1 MCHNIGVTLS
11 EIDISGAIKRAKEIT
26 ASDKKLSSSV
36 RAVIELLVLIV
47 ELLVLRRNVNSRN
60 SSTPPSQDPH
70 RERGRKVRGERKRK
84 PGGQPGHKGGTISRI
99 ENPDKVELLSVDRRK
114 LPRGHEYKRVQDDVR
129 QVIDIEIKRKVTEYR
144 AEVLEDERGR
154 QYRAEFPQ
162 GVTRPVQYGASV
174 KAEAV
179 YLSVYQLLPNH
190 RVQDFFRDQAGIEL
204 SVGTLQNFRREA
216 YERLEQFEKVA
227 RNNLREAT
235 IAHFDE
241 TGININ
247 GKLAWL
253 HSASND
259 EWTLY
264 GAHEQRGR
272 EGIDA
277 LGVLPY
283 FSGIACHDH
292 WKAYFNYTECLHVLC
307 NSHHTRELTGIIENE
322 GHRWAQEMRDLLQR
336 IYAAVEKANGR
347 LSSRS
352 QAAFRKQYRQIIA
365 RGKRECPAAPKISG
379 KRGRT
384 KQSKPRNLLDRLEEF
399 EDETLRFITN
409 PIIPFTNNLAERDIR
424 MTKLQQKISGCFK
437 SLQTAQVFF
446 RARSFLSTSVKRGL
460 SATEALTGLFN
471 GKIPE
476 FIQPQAP

>member
-1 MCHNIGVTLS
+1 M
-11 EIDISGAIKRAKEIT
+11 A
-26 ASDKKLSSSV
+26 ASDKELASSV
-36 RAVIELLVLIV
+36 RSLIELLVLIV
-47 ELLVLRRNVNSRN
+47 ELLLNRLNVTSRN

-70 RERGRKVRGERKRK
+70 RERGRRVRAERKRK
-84 PGGQPGHKGGTISRI
+84 IGGQPGHKGETIARV
-99 ENPDKVELLSVDRRK
+99 ENPDKVELLSVDRRR
-114 LPRGHEYKRVQDDVR
+114 LPRGQDYRRVEDEVR

-144 AEVLEDERGR
+144 AEVLEDARGR
-154 QYRAEFPQ
+154 RYRAEFPQ
-162 GVTRPVQYGASV
+162 GVSRPVQYGASV
-174 KAEAV
+174 KMEAV
-179 YLSVYQLLPNH
+179 YMSVYQLLPCQ

-204 SVGTLQNFRREA
+204 STGTLQNFRREA
-216 YERLEQFEKVA
+216 YARLEEFERIA
-227 RNNLREAT
+227 RINLQEAT

-259 EWTLY
+259 QWTLY
-264 GAHEQRGR
+264 GAHGQRGK

-292 WKAYFNYTECLHVLC
+292 WKAYFNYKSCMHVLC

-322 GHRWAQEMRDLLQR
+322 GHRWAQEMRDLLEQ
-336 IYAAVEKANGR
+336 IYIAVKKANGQ
-347 LSSRS
+347 LSPRS
-352 QAAFRKQYRQIIA
+352 QAAFRKQYREILA
-365 RGKRECPAAPKISG
+365 RGKKECPVAPKISG

-384 KQSKPRNLLDRLEEF
+384 KQSKARNLLDRLDEF

-437 SLQTAQVFF
+437 SLATAQIFC
-446 RARSFLSTSVKRGL
+446 RTRSFLSTCIKRRL
-460 SATEALTGLFN
+460 SATETLKGLFE
-471 GKIPE
+471 GTLPD
-476 FIQPQAP
+476 FVQPRAP